1 MAIRDTWHR
10 MVRKS
15 FSSSSSTARSDDG
28 DDTAPPA
35 AAPPAGTSP
44 TPSVPLSKTSSRLT
58 GNLSKMTSWRSH
70 ASHNRHGGSSGAKDH
85 GGSGSG
91 DSGGG
96 ASRKASPKRDS
107 PPKSILKRSGG
118 NGGGGGGGGGPF
130 GSAFPKRVHPSE
142 RPLTEQNLR
151 HQEMLGTFTMKFGRS
166 RRFSRGGRSSFS
178 GISPRCS
185 IDSSAGT
192 GAGVGGWGADDD
204 DDLVGGGGMH
214 HRRMSSAAVA
224 PDEARIAE
232 ESS

>member
-1 MAIRDTWHR
+1 MAIRETWHR

-28 DDTAPPA
+28 DDTTAPA
-35 AAPPAGTSP
+35 GTTAGTSP

-58 GNLSKMTSWRSH
+58 GNLSKITSWRSN
-70 ASHNRHGGSSGAKDH
+70 ASHNSRHHAHNSDGSNGAKEN
-85 GGSGSG
+85 GGSG
-91 DSGGG
+91 DSS
-96 ASRKASPKRDS
+96 SRKASPKRDS
-107 PPKSILKRSGG
+107 PPKSILKKSGG
-118 NGGGGGGGGGPF
+118 NGGGGGF
-130 GSAFPKRVHPSE
+130 GSGFPRRLHPSE

-166 RRFSRGGRSSFS
+166 RRFSRGARSSFS

-185 IDSSAGT
+185 VDSSAG
-192 GAGVGGWGADDD
+192 APGWGDDNDGAD
-204 DDLVGGGGMH
+204 GGAPGYHG
-214 HRRMSSAAVA
+214 RASSAAVA

>member
-1 MAIRDTWHR
+1 MAIRETWHR

-28 DDTAPPA
+28 DDTTAPSA
-35 AAPPAGTSP
+35 ATAGTSP
-44 TPSVPLSKTSSRLT
+44 TPSAPLSKTSSRLT
-58 GNLSKMTSWRSH
+58 GNLSKITSWRSNTSRH
-70 ASHNRHGGSSGAKDH
+70 AHNNSNGSNDGAKEHHGG
-85 GGSGSG
+85 
-91 DSGGG
+91 GGG
-96 ASRKASPKRDS
+96 EDPPSRKASPKRDS

-118 NGGGGGGGGGPF
+118 AGGGGGGG
-130 GSAFPKRVHPSE
+130 FPRRMHPSE

-166 RRFSRGGRSSFS
+166 RRFSRGARSSFS

-185 IDSSAGT
+185 VDSSAG
-192 GAGVGGWGADDD
+192 GGPGWDGSDGTD
-204 DDLVGGGGMH
+204 GGPGH
-214 HRRMSSAAVA
+214 HHGRMSSAAVA

>member
-1 MAIRDTWHR
+1 MAIRETWHR

-28 DDTAPPA
+28 DETTAPTSTA
-35 AAPPAGTSP
+35 TAGTSP

-58 GNLSKMTSWRSH
+58 GNLSKITSWRSN
-70 ASHNRHGGSSGAKDH
+70 ASHNRHTHHSSNGSNGSDNGAKEHGSGGSS
-85 GGSGSG
+85 
-91 DSGGG
+91 
-96 ASRKASPKRDS
+96 SRKGSPKRDS
-107 PPKSILKRSGG
+107 PPKSILKKSGG
-118 NGGGGGGGGGPF
+118 NGGF
-130 GSAFPKRVHPSE
+130 GSGFPRRVHPSE

-166 RRFSRGGRSSFS
+166 RRFSRGARSSFS

-185 IDSSAGT
+185 VDSA
-192 GAGVGGWGADDD
+192 AGVGPGWNDNDGTDGGAP
-204 DDLVGGGGMH
+204 GYPG
-214 HRRMSSAAVA
+214 RMSSAAIA

>member
-28 DDTAPPA
+28 EDIITIPATAA
-35 AAPPAGTSP
+35 TAGTSP
-44 TPSVPLSKTSSRLT
+44 TPSAVPLSKTSSRLT
-58 GNLSKMTSWRSH
+58 GNLSKITSWRSN
-70 ASHNRHGGSSGAKDH
+70 ASHNRHANSNGSSSNGNAKD
-85 GGSGSG
+85 GGSGGSG
-91 DSGGG
+91 
-96 ASRKASPKRDS
+96 SRKASPKRDS

-118 NGGGGGGGGGPF
+118 NGGGGGGGF
-130 GSAFPKRVHPSE
+130 GSAFPKRLHPSE

-166 RRFSRGGRSSFS
+166 RRFSRGARSSFS

-185 IDSSAGT
+185 IDSSAGMG
-192 GAGVGGWGADDD
+192 GAGWSADEDDGAA
-204 DDLVGGGGMH
+204 GY

>member
-1 MAIRDTWHR
+1 MAIRETWHR

-28 DDTAPPA
+28 DDTTA
-35 AAPPAGTSP
+35 AAAAGTPTGTSP

-58 GNLSKMTSWRSH
+58 GNLSKITSWRSN
-70 ASHNRHGGSSGAKDH
+70 ASHNTRHHHAHNSNGSTDAKEN
-85 GGSGSG
+85 GGSG
-91 DSGGG
+91 DSS
-96 ASRKASPKRDS
+96 SRKASPKRDS
-107 PPKSILKRSGG
+107 PPKSILKKSGG
-118 NGGGGGGGGGPF
+118 NGGGFGGGF
-130 GSAFPKRVHPSE
+130 QRRLHPSE

-166 RRFSRGGRSSFS
+166 RRFSRGARSSFS

-185 IDSSAGT
+185 VDSSAG
-192 GAGVGGWGADDD
+192 GAAGWGDDED
-204 DDLVGGGGMH
+204 AGGGAAGH
-214 HRRMSSAAVA
+214 HGRMSSAAVA

>member
-1 MAIRDTWHR
+1 MAIRETWHR

-28 DDTAPPA
+28 EETTAPA
-35 AAPPAGTSP
+35 VTTAGTSP

-58 GNLSKMTSWRSH
+58 GNLSKITSWRSN
-70 ASHNRHGGSSGAKDH
+70 ASHNRHGNSDSSNGEAKEHGGGGSS
-85 GGSGSG
+85 
-91 DSGGG
+91 
-96 ASRKASPKRDS
+96 SRKGSPKRDS
-107 PPKSILKRSGG
+107 PPKSILKKSGG
-118 NGGGGGGGGGPF
+118 NGGFGGG
-130 GSAFPKRVHPSE
+130 FPRRVHPSE

-166 RRFSRGGRSSFS
+166 RRFSRGARSSFS

-185 IDSSAGT
+185 VDSSAGVGPGWNDSDGT
-192 GAGVGGWGADDD
+192 DGVGAPGYPG
-204 DDLVGGGGMH
+204 
-214 HRRMSSAAVA
+214 RMSSAAVA

>member
-1 MAIRDTWHR
+1 MAIRETWHR

-28 DDTAPPA
+28 DDTTAPVA
-35 AAPPAGTSP
+35 GTTAGTSP

-58 GNLSKMTSWRSH
+58 GNLSKITSWRSN
-70 ASHNRHGGSSGAKDH
+70 ASHNRHHHSNGSSNGSNGAKE
-85 GGSGSG
+85 GGSG
-91 DSGGG
+91 DSS
-96 ASRKASPKRDS
+96 SRKASPKRDS
-107 PPKSILKRSGG
+107 PPKSILKKS
-118 NGGGGGGGGGPF
+118 GGGGGGFNGF
-130 GSAFPKRVHPSE
+130 QRRLHPSE

-166 RRFSRGGRSSFS
+166 RRFSRGARSSFS

-185 IDSSAGT
+185 VDSSAG
-192 GAGVGGWGADDD
+192 APGWGDDND
-204 DDLVGGGGMH
+204 GPDGGAPGYHG
-214 HRRMSSAAVA
+214 RISSAAVA

>member
-15 FSSSSSTARSDDG
+15 FSSSSSGARSDDG
-28 DDTAPPA
+28 DETTAPGTT
-35 AAPPAGTSP
+35 AGTSP

-58 GNLSKMTSWRSH
+58 GNLSKITSWRSN
-70 ASHNRHGGSSGAKDH
+70 ASRHNHHHSGGSNDSNGDKDH
-85 GGSGSG
+85 HGDGAGSS
-91 DSGGG
+91 S
-96 ASRKASPKRDS
+96 SRKASPKRDS

-118 NGGGGGGGGGPF
+118 GGGGGG
-130 GSAFPKRVHPSE
+130 AFARRLHPSE

-166 RRFSRGGRSSFS
+166 RRFSRGARSSFS

-185 IDSSAGT
+185 VDSSAGN
-192 GAGVGGWGADDD
+192 AGRWGDDAGED
-204 DDLVGGGGMH
+204 PGSPGYH
-214 HRRMSSAAVA
+214 HGRVSSAAVA